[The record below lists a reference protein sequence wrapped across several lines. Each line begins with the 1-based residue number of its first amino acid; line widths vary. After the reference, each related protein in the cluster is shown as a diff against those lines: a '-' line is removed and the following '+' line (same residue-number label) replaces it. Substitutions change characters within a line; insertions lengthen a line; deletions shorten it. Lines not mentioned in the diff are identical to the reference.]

1 MASASDPSDPE
12 IRYLPYTRNRGPCT
26 LGFDGGVLSR
36 SRVTPALAPVTR
48 AYSPCRAR
56 HLAPPPLALVVPSV
70 SGTMSDPTTWFPPV
84 ISWMPGV
91 APKV

>member
-36 SRVTPALAPVTR
+36 SRATPTMAPLTGAWRPMLRPPSSAPLLLAP
-48 AYSPCRAR
+48 AY
-56 HLAPPPLALVVPSV
+56 LVMGSA
-70 SGTMSDPTTWFPPV
+70 TDLTTWSQPV
-84 ISWMPGV
+84 IT
-91 APKV
+91 